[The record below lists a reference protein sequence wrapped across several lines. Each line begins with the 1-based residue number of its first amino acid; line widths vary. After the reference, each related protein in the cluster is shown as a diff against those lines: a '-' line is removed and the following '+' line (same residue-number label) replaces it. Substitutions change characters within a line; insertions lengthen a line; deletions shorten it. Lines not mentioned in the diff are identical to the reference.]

1 MSDVFISYS
10 HADRTVAEA
19 LANDLKARG
28 FRVWWDAE
36 LVSSDDFYEVILEA
50 LRQAKVAIVIWTK
63 ASAKSNFVRD
73 EARFALHLKKLIAT
87 REGTL
92 DPLEIPFGFQGQHTD
107 DVTNRDHIVRAID
120 KLGVKPVMGRDAE
133 NSIADWEHLK
143 TTAGVDLLIAYLGN
157 NPPAAQRQA
166 ALARLKELSAS
177 PGATQGVSPIVRSL
191 TMSNWRAFFSGLT
204 FQMPKFQLSSQ
215 GTWASLGAALT
226 YTIGLVIVGFGLLGG
241 AAAFVEGGSSLGR
254 SVAAASI
261 LTAILALL
269 QFVAWKRFSGFLASR
284 NFVAA
289 TIMALPV
296 AVLAFLLPAP
306 IGMALEKA
314 QESGAPKT
322 GSDDSSLGAFIGLT
336 LFASF
341 LWFIYLII
349 RKFRAAR

>member
-10 HADRTVAEA
+10 HADRTLAEA

-92 DPLEIPFGFQGQHTD
+92 DPLDIPFGFQGQHTD
-107 DVTNRDHIVRAID
+107 DVTNREHIVRAID
-120 KLGVKPVMGRDAE
+120 KLGVKPVMTRDADS
-133 NSIADWEHLK
+133 SIADWEHLK

-166 ALARLKELSAS
+166 ALARLKELSS
-177 PGATQGVSPIVRSL
+177 KPGATQGVSPLVRSL

-215 GTWASLGAALT
+215 GTWASLGSALT
-226 YTIGLVIVGFGLLGG
+226 YTVGLVIIGFGLLGW
-241 AAAFVEGGSSLGR
+241 AAALVEGGATLSR

-261 LTAILALL
+261 LTVILALL
-269 QFVAWKRFSGFLASR
+269 LYVAWKRFSGFLASR

-296 AVLAFLLPAP
+296 ALLALLLPGP
-306 IGMALEKA
+306 IGMVFEKA
-314 QESGAPKT
+314 QQSGTPKSGADE
-322 GSDDSSLGAFIGLT
+322 GSLGAFIGLS
-336 LFASF
+336 LVASF
-341 LWFIYLII
+341 AISIFCII